1 MCEQASGPDRC
12 PDLSRADELT
22 SVGLL
27 LVCCWSL
34 LPLRRQNVM
43 QYKHLS
49 LLFVAVVI
57 APV

>member
-1 MCEQASGPDRC
+1 LSG
-12 PDLSRADELT
+12 ADELT

-27 LVCCWSL
+27 LVCCWPL

-57 APV
+57 AQV